1 MKKMTSIALVSIF
14 MLSHAYSQFF
24 TLPSESEIVL
34 ASDVAQVGSDIA
46 PHYEV
51 TPLTADF
58 VVSSLI
64 GADIYTMEG
73 ENIGKV
79 KDILLRQNDIEGI
92 IIVFG
97 GFLGIG
103 ERYVVVP
110 SVAIKMTH
118 DDGKWKLITHMTKDA
133 LQDAP
138 EFKYE
143 GLWVR

>member
-1 MKKMTSIALVSIF
+1 MKKMTSIALVLIF
-14 MLSHAYSQFF
+14 MLSHAYSQSF
-24 TLPSESEIVL
+24 TLPSEFETVL
-34 ASDVAQVGSDIA
+34 ASDVVQVDSDIS

-79 KDILLRQNDIEGI
+79 KDVLLRQNNIEGI

-97 GFLGIG
+97 GFLGMG
-103 ERYVVVP
+103 DRYVVVP
-110 SVAIKMTH
+110 SVAIKMTY